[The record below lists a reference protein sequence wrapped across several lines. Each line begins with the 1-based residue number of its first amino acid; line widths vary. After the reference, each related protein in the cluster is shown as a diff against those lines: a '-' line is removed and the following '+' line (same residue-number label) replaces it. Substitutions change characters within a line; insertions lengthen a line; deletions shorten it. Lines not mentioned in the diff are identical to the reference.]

1 MQKNVRKYCYNW
13 QKNDRGCFYVSKM
26 VRVNTRISS
35 ELNDWLDKE
44 SIRTGVPK
52 STIIHLALTTYMQQQ
67 RAICSMEEIVKRL
80 DRIEKQIGHSEKAE
94 GVEAELAGSVAA
106 YP

>member
-1 MQKNVRKYCYNW
+1 VQKNVRKYCHNW

-67 RAICSMEEIVKRL
+67 RAMSSIEEVVKRL
-80 DRIEKQIGHSEKAE
+80 DRIEEQMGNKAKVE
-94 GVEAELAGSVAA
+94 EIEAEPAGNVVAN
-106 YP
+106 P